1 MKPATPVITHVLGAS
16 TSLSIRRR
24 YASEFTNVRT
34 SERDLPRI
42 VRRTQPMLM
51 SLLVRVSGCGQ
62 GIFHS
67 LHETLRSYFKLL
79 YHRYLEQAESGDW
92 TVWVG
97 GVSHDHPS

>member
-1 MKPATPVITHVLGAS
+1 
-16 TSLSIRRR
+16 
-24 YASEFTNVRT
+24 
-34 SERDLPRI
+34 
-42 VRRTQPMLM
+42 MLM

-97 GVSHDHPS
+97 GVSHDHPSLLCGFHTTRYHVPCVNQTNACFASNIAG